1 MASRHRSREV
11 ALQALYALDMVSRRN
26 ETSPSPQETF
36 AGVAAHFEMPTS
48 AKAFALE
55 LVGEVSSHQ
64 GQIDDVISD
73 HARNWKLSRMAA
85 VDRNVLRLATYELLF
100 SETPAAVVIDEAIL
114 LSQAFG
120 NDASPSF
127 VNGILDAIAR
137 SVRESVA

>member
-11 ALQALYALDMVSRRN
+11 ALQALYALDMVSRQ
-26 ETSPSPQETF
+26 EDTSPSAEETF
-36 AGVAAHFEMPTS
+36 ADVAAHFEMPAS

-55 LVGEVSSHQ
+55 LVRAVSSHRA
-64 GQIDDVISD
+64 QIDAAISE
-73 HARNWKLSRMAA
+73 HARNWKLGRMTA

-100 SETPAAVVIDEAIL
+100 SETPPAVVIDEAIL

-137 SVRESVA
+137 SAKESVA